1 MVSASAKR
9 QAVQRVVEKGVCS
22 VRGAC
27 RYLGFHRSSCQYRP
41 QEAKERDKHM
51 VSRIVRFSRKYPRY
65 GYRRIRAML
74 QREGWKASRKLVQ
87 RIRRMEGLGVRGKPP
102 RQRRQGTSTAVPTQA
117 TALNEVWSWDFVHD
131 RTDNGSSL
139 KMLTLIDEY
148 SRECLKIQVARKLR
162 SSEVLNALAEVMAG
176 RSVPKYLRSDNG
188 AEFIAGEVQQWLG
201 QMGIGTIYIEPGS
214 PWQNGHVESFH
225 NRLRDECLNQEIFLS
240 VTEARVVIEEWRCF
254 YNRVHPHSRLG
265 FKSPED
271 YARRAARPGLLCAA
285 ATPPL

>member
-1 MVSASAKR
+1 M
-9 QAVQRVVEKGVCS
+9 
-22 VRGAC
+22 
-27 RYLGFHRSSCQYRP
+27 
-41 QEAKERDKHM
+41 
-51 VSRIVRFSRKYPRY
+51 
-65 GYRRIRAML
+65 
-74 QREGWKASRKLVQ
+74 
-87 RIRRMEGLGVRGKPP
+87 
-102 RQRRQGTSTAVPTQA
+102 
-117 TALNEVWSWDFVHD
+117 HD

-162 SSEVLNALAEVMAG
+162 SSEVLNALVEVMAG

-188 AEFIAGEVQQWLG
+188 PEFIAGEVQQWLG

-265 FKSPED
+265 FQSPED
-271 YARRAARPGLLCAA
+271 YARRSARPGLLCAA
-285 ATPPL
+285 AMPQLGSIPTL